1 MRSAGTSWPATRR
14 RAAVRIAVVAA
25 LAVPV
30 GACATKRDLKDLRDE
45 VIIMQMRQD
54 SLFRVMQMQ
63 TRMLLD
69 TVRVSFDLQQNVRG
83 DIGFRMTELL
93 QRLQTVEELLGQQ
106 QVQFAEFRE
115 RSDQIL
121 RAGGGSMVV
130 AGGGAAPLP
139 GGGVAAGEDAR
150 TYYELGMQKIAEGSY
165 ATARLAFEGLL
176 REYPADALAPDAHY
190 QLAETFYLEGNA
202 DRALDELERVP
213 QQWPTAA
220 RAPQALL
227 RAGVIAEEQGDAD
240 RARRSYEQV
249 VQRYGQSE
257 ERRQAEARLRSL
269 PRR

>member
-1 MRSAGTSWPATRR
+1 MRSTGTSWPGTRR
-14 RAAVRIAVVAA
+14 RGALRIVLVAA
-25 LAVPV
+25 LVAPL

-45 VIIMQMRQD
+45 VIVMQMRQD

-121 RAGGGSMVV
+121 RAGGGSMGM
-130 AGGGAAPLP
+130 AGGAAPLP
-139 GGGVAAGEDAR
+139 GGSVAAGEDAR

-190 QLAETFYLEGNA
+190 QLAETYYLEGNA

-227 RAGVIAEEQGDAD
+227 RAGIIAEEQGDAG

-249 VQRYGQSE
+249 VQRYAQSE